1 MARHKLAW
9 IAYYKIHPVTPDRWT
24 DLERLFESTGRLS
37 GCWCMIFRAGPDGKI
52 PGAVRTER
60 KHAMRELIH
69 MGTPVGLL
77 AYSDG
82 EPVAWCSV
90 GPRATFRG
98 LVGVGQE
105 SELV

>member
-1 MARHKLAW
+1 
-9 IAYYKIHPVTPDRWT
+9 
-24 DLERLFESTGRLS
+24 
-37 GCWCMIFRAGPDGKI
+37 MIFRAGPDGKI